1 MQVHSWKGY
10 LRTNPAVEVNDR
22 RQPETGPTAT
32 VGLWILE
39 CISEAAVSHPGGMTV
54 RLVSEVRLGV
64 RRYIAGGASS
74 RCAQI

>member
-1 MQVHSWKGY
+1 MH
-10 LRTNPAVEVNDR
+10 TNPAVEVNDR
-22 RQPETGPTAT
+22 GQPEAEPTAT

-54 RLVSEVRLGV
+54 RLVSEVRLGA

-74 RCAQI
+74 RCAQL